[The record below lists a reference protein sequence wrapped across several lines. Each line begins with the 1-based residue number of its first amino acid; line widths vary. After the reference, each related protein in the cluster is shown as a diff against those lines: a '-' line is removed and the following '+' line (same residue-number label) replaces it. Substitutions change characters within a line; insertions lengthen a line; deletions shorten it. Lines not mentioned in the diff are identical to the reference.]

1 MHIKKICLI
10 IPSLRHGGSERV
22 MSLLANEWVI
32 KKGVMVYLI
41 LQTKQ
46 KIFYDLHKD
55 VRLIEPAIT
64 YKKNWFSKSLYKLK
78 IIFYIRKKCN
88 QIKPDSILS
97 FNERYNNIVL
107 LSLLGT
113 PYRKYVSDRNSPFNN
128 LGLVHNFLR
137 KILYKNA
144 EGIIA
149 QTNTAKEVLFK
160 STANKNIR
168 VIPNPLRSFSPI
180 FLEKKNIILN
190 VGRLVEQKNQLEL
203 IEIFSKCNYKN
214 WVLKIYGSGH
224 LKEEIKNKI
233 IELNLQ
239 KHVELN
245 EFTQNIDAVFGQAKI
260 FALPSLYEG
269 FPNALIEA
277 MAHGLPS
284 ISYDCHTGPK
294 DIIED
299 NTNGLLVPLSNKKV
313 FVEKLN
319 SLMGDEHQRM
329 LLSTEAKKVNEI
341 YSLNKISREYY
352 NFVTK

>member
-1 MHIKKICLI
+1 MNKRGHTVLI
-10 IPSLRHGGSERV
+10 IPQINPSSL
-22 MSLLANEWVI
+22 
-32 KKGVMVYLI
+32 KKR
-41 LQTKQ
+41 
-46 KIFYDLHKD
+46 F
-55 VRLIEPAIT
+55 
-64 YKKNWFSKSLYKLK
+64 LK
-78 IIFYIRKKCN
+78 I
-88 QIKPDSILS
+88 S
-97 FNERYNNIVL
+97 
-107 LSLLGT
+107 
-113 PYRKYVSDRNSPFNN
+113 NN
-128 LGLVHNFLR
+128 LVFETNWEKLDKESYSDLSKFLLR
-137 KILYKNA
+137 IFGIKIPDRESLTFLKDFPIKLPPLNA
-144 EGIIA
+144 ETLTPKGELPVSTDEI
-149 QTNTAKEVLFK
+149 KLF
-160 STANKNIR
+160 SNI
-168 VIPNPLRSFSPI
+168 LDRSNLENVMENII

>member
-1 MHIKKICLI
+1 M
-10 IPSLRHGGSERV
+10 
-22 MSLLANEWVI
+22 
-32 KKGVMVYLI
+32 
-41 LQTKQ
+41 
-46 KIFYDLHKD
+46 
-55 VRLIEPAIT
+55 
-64 YKKNWFSKSLYKLK
+64 
-78 IIFYIRKKCN
+78 
-88 QIKPDSILS
+88 
-97 FNERYNNIVL
+97 
-107 LSLLGT
+107 
-113 PYRKYVSDRNSPFNN
+113 
-128 LGLVHNFLR
+128 
-137 KILYKNA
+137 
-144 EGIIA
+144 
-149 QTNTAKEVLFK
+149 
-160 STANKNIR
+160 
-168 VIPNPLRSFSPI
+168 
-180 FLEKKNIILN
+180 
-190 VGRLVEQKNQLEL
+190 
-203 IEIFSKCNYKN
+203 
-214 WVLKIYGSGH
+214 
-224 LKEEIKNKI
+224 
-233 IELNLQ
+233 
-239 KHVELN
+239 ELN

>member
-1 MHIKKICLI
+1 MNIKICLI

-22 MSLLANEWVI
+22 MSLLANEWAI
-32 KKGVMVYLI
+32 KKGVKVYLI
-41 LQTKQ
+41 LLTKQ

-55 VRLIEPAIT
+55 VKLIEPTLT

-78 IIFYIRKKCN
+78 IIFYVREKCN

-113 PYRKYVSDRNSPFNN
+113 SFRKYVSDRNSPFNY
-128 LGLVHNFLR
+128 LGFVHNFLR
-137 KILYKNA
+137 IILYKNA

-149 QTNTAKEVLFK
+149 QTNTAKKVLSK
-160 STANKNIR
+160 STGNKNIR
-168 VIPNPLRSFSPI
+168 VIPNPLRSVSST

-203 IEIFSKCNYKN
+203 IEIFSMCNYKN
-214 WVLKIYGSGH
+214 WILRIYGSGH

-233 IELNLQ
+233 IELNLR
-239 KHVELN
+239 KHVELK

-260 FALPSLYEG
+260 FVLPSLYEG
-269 FPNALIEA
+269 FPNALLEA
-277 MAHGLPS
+277 MAHGLAP
-284 ISYDCHTGPK
+284 ISYNCHTGPM

-299 NTNGLLVPLSNKKV
+299 NINGILVPLSNKEV
-313 FVEKLN
+313 FIEKLN
-319 SLMGDEHQRM
+319 TLMEDEHQRM
-329 LLSTEAKKVNEI
+329 LLSVEAKKVKEV
-341 YSLNKISREYY
+341 YSLNKISNEYY
-352 NFVTK
+352 NFILKQ